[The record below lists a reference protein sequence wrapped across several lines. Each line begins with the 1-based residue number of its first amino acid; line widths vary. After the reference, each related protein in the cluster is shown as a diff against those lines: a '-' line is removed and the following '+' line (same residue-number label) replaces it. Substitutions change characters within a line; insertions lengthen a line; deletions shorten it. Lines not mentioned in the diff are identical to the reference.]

1 MVSSLSWTMASMSGT
16 RLSRSKPWKGSIMI
30 VPNPAPFAAS
40 SSLGS
45 VQFSPI
51 LSPNKSKFGSKI
63 EGIIINYWFHSQEN
77 RFSIFL

>member
-1 MVSSLSWTMASMSGT
+1 
-16 RLSRSKPWKGSIMI
+16 
-30 VPNPAPFAAS
+30 
-40 SSLGS
+40 
-45 VQFSPI
+45 